1 MDSKIPTIKAK
12 VIVQDLGD
20 QKDNKNAYVLLET
33 KSEAENAQKKLNQS
47 VLGGKHLRVDLD
59 MKDTERN
66 PNDFETTIFIGNLPF
81 IVNEEDLRAH
91 ILREFKD

>member
-1 MDSKIPTIKAK
+1 
-12 VIVQDLGD
+12 
-20 QKDNKNAYVLLET
+20 
-33 KSEAENAQKKLNQS
+33 
-47 VLGGKHLRVDLD
+47 

-91 ILREFKD
+91 ILKEFKDHDPILNVRLIRDP